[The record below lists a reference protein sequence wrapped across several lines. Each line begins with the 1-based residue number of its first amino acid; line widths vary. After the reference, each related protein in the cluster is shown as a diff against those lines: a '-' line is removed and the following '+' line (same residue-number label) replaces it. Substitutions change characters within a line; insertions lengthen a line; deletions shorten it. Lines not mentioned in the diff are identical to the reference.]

1 MKVAMQNINIVS
13 VSERDNSPL
22 LTDLRVMLEE
32 KWGEF
37 APFEPKK
44 LDLQAPVSLVVTD
57 GEKVVGG
64 LVFSI
69 YQIPEQDIEGIWING
84 LIVKDDYRR
93 QGIASSLIKRAVI
106 CASND
111 NINELHVNTDIPA
124 LYLNLG
130 WQLVG
135 KDGDDSVLR
144 TSTEHAITAEH
155 ELAVK

>member
-1 MKVAMQNINIVS
+1 MLNINILS

-22 LTDLRVMLEE
+22 LTELRVMLEE

-44 LDLQAPVSLVVTD
+44 QDLQAPVSLVVTHD
-57 GEKVVGG
+57 EKVIGG

-69 YQIPEQDIEGIWING
+69 YQIPDESIDGIWING

-93 QGIASSLIKRAVI
+93 RGIASSLIKRAVA

-135 KDGDDSVLR
+135 KNGSDSILR
-144 TSTEHAITAEH
+144 LSIKSST
-155 ELAVK
+155 LAKHKSAS

>member
-1 MKVAMQNINIVS
+1 MMDIKILSI
-13 VSERDNSPL
+13 SEGDNSPQL
-22 LTDLRVMLEE
+22 SELRTILEE

-44 LDLQAPVSLVVTD
+44 GNLQAPISLVVTD

-69 YQIPEQDIEGIWING
+69 YQIPDKSRDGIWING

-111 NINELHVNTDIPA
+111 NINELHVNTDIPT

-130 WQLVG
+130 WQHVG
-135 KDGDDSVLR
+135 KNGDDSILKI
-144 TSTEHAITAEH
+144 STEAQIS
-155 ELAVK
+155 AVK

>member
-1 MKVAMQNINIVS
+1 MDIKILSI
-13 VSERDNSPL
+13 SEGDNSPQL
-22 LTDLRVMLEE
+22 SELRTILEE

-44 LDLQAPVSLVVTD
+44 QNLQAPISLVVTD
-57 GEKVVGG
+57 DEKVVGG

-69 YQIPEQDIEGIWING
+69 YQIPDESRDGIWING
-84 LIVKDDYRR
+84 LIIKNDYRR

-106 CASND
+106 CAGND

-135 KDGDDSVLR
+135 KNGDDSILR
-144 TSTEHAITAEH
+144 ISTEAQVSVER
-155 ELAVK
+155 